1 MPRPAPGRSP
11 RPFLSIAGEN
21 RAMPAP
27 PNALRPSPKISAACF
42 LLSAISFV
50 TGWLLVV
57 LAAND
62 IVTFFYQP
70 RVVAI
75 VHTFT
80 LGWISLAMTG
90 VLFQYVPALTKEPL
104 LLPRLAPL
112 QIVMFASGTAGL
124 VAHFWIRRLV
134 GMVWSAG
141 FLFAGVV
148 LLTAHLGRPLWRSRT
163 RDATTL
169 GLAVAVLCL
178 LGTATLGLLF
188 AANTVRPFL
197 GGSVFGN
204 LAAHAHLGLLGWIT
218 LTMCVVS
225 YRMSTAFLLPTDF
238 QTPAIRWQVGS
249 LIVLIP
255 LLVVSLLL
263 RSRVAVVLT
272 LLLGASLGSYARIIL
287 RFLRTRRMPVDWST
301 RHVLTAFVHLAAA
314 GVAGLALLTVVDPGT
329 PAGSRLTVA
338 YGSLLLFGWV
348 SNYIVGFGS
357 RMMSGMMGSGG
368 QVLLSDRLHLAV
380 YVLLNAGI
388 AGTVAAVLLG
398 HAGALRLAA
407 CLPLAAGSIFAVAL
421 IRRALR

>member
-1 MPRPAPGRSP
+1 
-11 RPFLSIAGEN
+11 
-21 RAMPAP
+21 MPAASNSLR
-27 PNALRPSPKISAACF
+27 PNAKISAACF
-42 LLSAISFV
+42 LLSALSFV
-50 TGWLLVV
+50 TGWVLVII
-57 LAAND
+57 AAHD
-62 IVTFFYQP
+62 VVTFFYQP

-90 VLFQYVPALTKEPL
+90 VLFQYVPALTKEPIL
-104 LLPRLAPL
+104 WPRLAPL
-112 QIVMFASGTAGL
+112 QIALFASGTAGL

-141 FLFAGVV
+141 FLFAAVV
-148 LLTAHLGRPLWRSRT
+148 LLALHLGRPLWRSRT
-163 RDATTL
+163 RDATTA

-188 AANTVRPFL
+188 AANTVTPFL

-204 LAAHAHLGLLGWIT
+204 LAVHAHLGLLGWIT

-238 QTPAIRWQVGS
+238 QTSAIRWQVGT

-255 LLVVSLLL
+255 LLVLSLFL
-263 RSRVAVVLT
+263 RSRVAIVLT
-272 LLLGASLGSYARIIL
+272 VLLAASLTNYAWIIL
-287 RFLRTRRMPVDWST
+287 RFLRTRRMPIDWST

-314 GVAGLALLTVVDPGT
+314 GVAGLALLTVIDPGT

-338 YGSLLLFGWV
+338 YGTLLLFGWV

-357 RMMSGMMGSGG
+357 RMMSGLMGSGG
-368 QVLLSDRLHLAV
+368 QVLLGNHLHLAV
-380 YVLLNAGI
+380 YTLLNAGI
-388 AGTVAAVLLG
+388 VGTAGAVLAG
-398 HAGALRLAA
+398 NAGALRVAA
-407 CLPLAAGSIFAVAL
+407 CLPLAAGTVFATAL
-421 IRRALR
+421 VRRALR